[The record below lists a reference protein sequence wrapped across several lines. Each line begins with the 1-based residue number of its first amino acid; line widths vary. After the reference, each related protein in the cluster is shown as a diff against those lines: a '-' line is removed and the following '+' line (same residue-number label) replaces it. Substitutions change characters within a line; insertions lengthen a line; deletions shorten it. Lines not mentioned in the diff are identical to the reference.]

1 MAQVECVGVSGQGP
15 KSLQGHECVHITKTY
30 ETAVGFTVFSFRDT
44 DGKMV
49 TGDLIM
55 NQPRRFRI
63 GAVHAL
69 MNAIPTTQT
78 AFDRLWSAADV
89 AHLLDGSLYL
99 DRSQGTAD
107 DAELASRID
116 RLIKYSASTGAG
128 GHHRDRVV
136 SLATS
141 PSRPATA
148 CRSRWP
154 PPSTAS
160 SNGRSRS
167 TNRCT
172 SSRPRPDSATLL
184 TAELEREA
192 TARSLS
198 LSLFRGAVAGA
209 MDALIGGD
217 VDRHDSLVLEAV
229 HAVDAGTAILFA
241 QFSMERILPGSAA
254 VRTAPVI
261 GPASEGVARLRD
273 LISQR

>member
-1 MAQVECVGVSGQGP
+1 
-15 KSLQGHECVHITKTY
+15 
-30 ETAVGFTVFSFRDT
+30 
-44 DGKMV
+44 
-49 TGDLIM
+49 M

-116 RLIKYSASTGAG
+116 RLIKYSASTGAEG
-128 GHHRDRVV
+128 IIVTGSFFGDFAKQARDGV
-136 SLATS
+136 SVPVATSFDGIVERALALDQPLHVLAT
-141 PSRPATA
+141 A
-148 CRSRWP
+148 
-154 PPSTAS
+154 
-160 SNGRSRS
+160 
-167 TNRCT
+167 
-172 SSRPRPDSATLL
+172 PDSATLL

-217 VDRHDSLVLEAV
+217 VD
-229 HAVDAGTAILFA
+229 AGTAVLFA

>member
-30 ETAVGFTVFSFRDT
+30 ETAIGFTVFSFRDT

-116 RLIKYSASTGAG
+116 RLIKYSASTGAEG
-128 GHHRDRVV
+128 IIVTGSFFGDFAKQARDGV
-136 SLATS
+136 SVPVATSFDGIVERALALDQPLHVLAT
-141 PSRPATA
+141 A
-148 CRSRWP
+148 
-154 PPSTAS
+154 
-160 SNGRSRS
+160 
-167 TNRCT
+167 
-172 SSRPRPDSATLL
+172 PDSATLL

-229 HAVDAGTAILFA
+229 RAVDAGTAILFA